1 MSDILIVGGGFA
13 GVWSAAAAARLRQ
26 QNGSDF
32 SITLVA
38 PGDDLIIRP
47 RLYEPD
53 PLRMRVPLARI
64 LEPVGVTHVP
74 ATVTGLD
81 HARRVATVV
90 HRSGAVDDLS
100 YERLVIATGSSL
112 VRPDLPGAEHL
123 LDVDTIEAAAV
134 LEEHIRQL
142 PERLP
147 GPGQYTAVVV
157 GAGFTGLEVATELI
171 PRLRA
176 VADGHGAADEVRVVL
191 VERADEVGPDLGPGP
206 RPVVLKALDDLGVE
220 RRLGVAPQAVDPSGI
235 TLSDGSTVA
244 ARTVVWTAGMRANS
258 LTTAIPGRHDRLGR
272 LEVDPYLE
280 VVGAAGVYAAGD
292 TAVAPA
298 DPGGEHDVLQSCQ
311 YAGPLG
317 KYAGHN
323 VAADLLGLPR
333 APFDAPSYVTC
344 LDLGPA
350 GAVFT
355 TGFERTVRL
364 TGDEGKQRK
373 RNINQKWIYPPADDA
388 AELLRRADYRYV
400 NRKLRT
406 EHARGTADVA
416 NAADAAARP
425 ATASPETRSPAH

>member
-1 MSDILIVGGGFA
+1 MSDILIIGGGFA
-13 GVWSAAAAARLRQ
+13 GVWSAAAAARLQR
-26 QNGSDF
+26 QNGPDF

-38 PGDDLIIRP
+38 PGDDLVIRP

-64 LEPVGVTHVP
+64 LEPVGVTHLP

-81 HARRVATVV
+81 PARRLAAVV
-90 HRSGAVDDLS
+90 HRSGEVGELS
-100 YERLVIATGSSL
+100 YERLVLATGSSL

-123 LDVDTIEAAAV
+123 HDVDTIEAAAA
-134 LEEHIRQL
+134 LDAHIRGL

-147 GPGQYTAVVV
+147 EPGRYTAVVV
-157 GAGFTGLEVATELI
+157 GAGFTGLEMATELV
-171 PRLRA
+171 PRLHA
-176 VADGHGAADEVRVVL
+176 VADAHGAADEGRVVL
-191 VERADEVGPDLGPGP
+191 VERADVVGPDLGPGP
-206 RPVVLKALDDLGVE
+206 RPVILRALDDLGVE
-220 RRLGVAPQAVDPSGI
+220 RRLGVTPRAVKPSGV

-258 LTTAIPGRHDRLGR
+258 LTAAIPGRHDRLGR
-272 LEVDPYLE
+272 LQVDPYLE
-280 VVGAAGVYAAGD
+280 VVGAPGVYAAGD

-298 DPGGEHDVLQSCQ
+298 DPGGEHDVMQSCQ
-311 YAGPLG
+311 HAGPLG

-323 VAADLLGLPR
+323 VAADLLGLRR
-333 APFDAPSYVTC
+333 APFEAPSYVTC

-388 AELLRRADYRYV
+388 SELLRRADPQFV
-400 NRKLRT
+400 NTSLRS
-406 EHARGTADVA
+406 A
-416 NAADAAARP
+416 
-425 ATASPETRSPAH
+425 